1 MGFNAIIQNKIALDI
16 AKERIPEFP
25 SFNSAFVSTF
35 TTVKLGVLFQS
46 IVLIVRVSIGLLSI
60 LAMGTLQ
67 KINSISPVSSI
78 AVSLLLIPI
87 AISLIILFVKLS
99 LSWFILVENPF
110 MKMGDV
116 LRKSIFFMRKNE
128 IKFLFLMLPFIGWVV
143 LMCLGIKLINVSTIL
158 GVLALIGAS
167 IGFLYLHLY
176 VRVSFAEFYLSLTRA
191 QEVENTSR
199 DETMLK

>member
-1 MGFNAIIQNKIALDI
+1 
-16 AKERIPEFP
+16 
-25 SFNSAFVSTF
+25 
-35 TTVKLGVLFQS
+35 
-46 IVLIVRVSIGLLSI
+46 
-60 LAMGTLQ
+60 
-67 KINSISPVSSI
+67 
-78 AVSLLLIPI
+78 
-87 AISLIILFVKLS
+87 
-99 LSWFILVENPF
+99 
-110 MKMGDV
+110 MGDV